1 MEGKVETFLDYLR
14 QGYSRRKSF
23 QQSGLT
29 FSEWQQVFTRDL
41 EKQVKEI
48 EESYQNFLDDNRDK
62 KASIIYSPILD
73 NYQIIDFND
82 KKTVE
87 DIVYKTIMYQAITN
101 PNEPSFAKNAIQLMA
116 KNQINSDSKK
126 ENGIGSVEFKY
137 ISYRDF
143 VKNANYPAPYDKQ
156 IEMVNFAN
164 ETGNKLILAA
174 RKYGKTDYL
183 TILNVAHK
191 IKTIPNYTCMIVTK
205 EESRGKSICGAIKQA
220 CLDNGVVF
228 EIKST
233 EALRVKGHFGKEHSL
248 ITVPVGGTAYRGHH
262 VDEIILDDPVV
273 PSDKTSPA
281 SRQKTID
288 LYNELVNLSPNIL
301 VIGQPVHKND
311 LYNILK
317 ESHLEDGGEV
327 KLMELPHGTIPE
339 LDTDLV
345 RLRKQGVSEEA
356 IGANYL
362 LKLRSEGTLPFGNV
376 GVNPNDNMFNP
387 DGEYHKK
394 YGCEMWIDP
403 AKRISG
409 RDYTAVSLNMITDDF
424 IYILGFAFK
433 GPWSDYLSQLLY
445 IQTVYEPSKTMFEL
459 NGLGED
465 SILRL
470 KEWGIRAIPFDTT
483 ENKEKKISSAS
494 LIADNLVLNTYVE
507 VEGSNFIINPR
518 TNEKEVLHLIEPN
531 KTFNKLFRDYEY
543 GLSDDPVDTT
553 SSFLLAKGIIRVK
566 V

>member
-1 MEGKVETFLDYLR
+1 MEEKVQTFLDYLR
-14 QGYSRRKSF
+14 KGYSRRKSF

-29 FSEWQQVFTRDL
+29 FSEWNQIFTKDL
-41 EKQVKEI
+41 ENQVKEI
-48 EESYQNFLDDNRDK
+48 ESEYQHFLEDNRDK
-62 KASIIYSPILD
+62 DASIIYSPILD
-73 NYQIIDFND
+73 NYQVVDFNN
-82 KKTVE
+82 KQEIE
-87 DIVYKTIMYQAITN
+87 DIVYKTVMYQAITN
-101 PNEPSFAKNAIQLMA
+101 PNNAGFAKNAIQLMI
-116 KNQINSDSKK
+116 KNQLTTEPKK
-126 ENGIGSVEFKY
+126 EEFSHITY
-137 ISYRDF
+137 LDF
-143 VKNANYPAPYDKQ
+143 VKKANYPKPYPKQ
-156 IEMVNFAN
+156 VEMVNFAN

-191 IKTIPNYTCMIVTK
+191 IKTIPNYTCMVITK
-205 EESRGKSICGAIKQA
+205 EESRGRSICGAIKQA
-220 CLDNGVVF
+220 CIDNGVEF
-228 EIKST
+228 AIKSS
-233 EALRVKGHFGKEHSL
+233 EELRVKGHFGKEHSL
-248 ITVPVGGTAYRGHH
+248 IVVPVGGTAYRGHH

-281 SRQKTID
+281 SRQRTID

-311 LYNILK
+311 LYSVLRESNI
-317 ESHLEDGGEV
+317 ETGGEIKV
-327 KLMELPHGTIPE
+327 MELPYGTIPE

-376 GVNPNDNMFNP
+376 PICPNDSIFNP
-387 DGEYHKK
+387 DGEHRKK

-403 AKRISG
+403 AKRVSG
-409 RDYTAVSLNMITDDF
+409 RDYTAVSLNMITDDY
-424 IYILGFAFK
+424 INILGFAFR
-433 GPWSDYLSQLLY
+433 GPWSDYLAELLY
-445 IQTVYEPSKTMFEL
+445 LQSIYEPDKVMFEL

-470 KEWGIRAIPFDTT
+470 KEWGIKAIPFDTR

-494 LIADNLVLNTYVE
+494 LIADNLVLNNYIE
-507 VEGSNFIINPR
+507 VEDSNFIVSPR
-518 TNEKEVLHLIEPN
+518 TGEKTIVHLIEPN
-531 KTFNKLFRDYEY
+531 KTFNKLFKDYEY
-543 GLSDDPVDTT
+543 GLADDPVDTT
-553 SSFLLAKGIIRVK
+553 SSFLLARGVIRVK